1 MFLPYRPMFQRFS
14 AQPALVIVAV
24 LCATVGVESH
34 LTADDSAGRVN
45 DGITVSGTDW
55 PFWRG
60 PMRDGTADAN
70 QSPPTEFSETE
81 NVLWVADVPGRGLS
95 SPTVVGQRVFLTT
108 ADEST
113 GAQSVLCYARD
124 TGDLLWDKQV
134 HAQGGMQ
141 KNNKSTAASSSVS
154 CDGEQLYVAFPN
166 SDALVATALDL
177 DGNVVWEQKISDYV
191 VHQGY
196 GASPV
201 LYQDL
206 VIVAAD
212 NKGGGKLA
220 ALSKKTGEVIWSRER
235 PKKPNY
241 PTPTLLHINGQDQL
255 VLVGCELVV
264 SYEPL
269 TGKTNW
275 STEGATTECVTSTVT
290 DGTHIFTSGGYPKN
304 HMSAIAA
311 DGSATLVWEN
321 ASRLY
326 VPSLVIRDGYLYGVL
341 DAGIATCW
349 EAATGKVAWRQ
360 RLGGTFSSSLVLVG
374 DSIYATNE
382 DGEFSIF
389 AASPGAYREIGKAKL
404 GEQVLATPTIC
415 GSRIYHRVGHLS
427 DSGQRSEKLYCIG
440 K

>member
-1 MFLPYRPMFQRFS
+1 MFLPRRPTLHSFS
-14 AQPALVIVAV
+14 TQAFLVLAGV
-24 LCATVGVESH
+24 LCAILGAEHRLS
-34 LTADDSAGRVN
+34 ADDAAGQVR
-45 DGITVSGTDW
+45 DGVVVAEEDW

-60 PMRDGTADAN
+60 RMRDGTASAD
-70 QSPPTEFSETE
+70 QSPPTEFDETK
-81 NVLWVADVPGRGLS
+81 NVLWSADVPGRGLS
-95 SPTVVGQRVFLTT
+95 SPTVVGKHVFLTT

-113 GAQSVLCYARD
+113 GAQSVLCYARG
-124 TGDLLWDKQV
+124 TGDLLWEKQV

-154 CDGEQLYVAFPN
+154 CDGQQLYVAFPN
-166 SDALVATALDL
+166 SDALIATALDL
-177 DGNVVWEQKISDYV
+177 DGNVVWNRKISSYV

-220 ALSKKTGEVIWSRER
+220 ALSKKTGELVWSRER

-255 VLVGCELVV
+255 VLVGCDLVV
-264 SYEPL
+264 SYEPA
-269 TGKTNW
+269 TGETNW
-275 STEGATTECVTSTVT
+275 LTEGATTECVTSTVT
-290 DGTHIFTSGGYPKN
+290 DGQHIFTSGGYPKN
-304 HMSAIAA
+304 HMSAIKA
-311 DGSATLVWEN
+311 DGSAELVWEN

-382 DGEFSIF
+382 DGEIFIF
-389 AASPGAYREIGKAKL
+389 AASPGAYREIGKSKL

-427 DSGQRSEKLYCIG
+427 ESGKRSEKLYCIG
-440 K
+440 Q